1 MKKKLVLNK
10 ESLRN
15 LTAAEMGQAAG
26 GTGVIINPPPV
37 VVLPSDRFSMVAV
50 CDPISPIRDR
60 ISPIQIVIGS

>member
-15 LTAAEMGQAAG
+15 LTANEMSQAAG
-26 GTGVIINPPPV
+26 GTSGLIHQPI
-37 VVLPSDRFSMVAV
+37 VVLPPDRLSMVAV
-50 CDPISPIRDR
+50 CDPVSPIRDR